1 MGECWNI
8 CRDRIV
14 QISVFHNVVINMV
27 NFTLVLQIA
36 AKIGGEAA
44 PPLNNNSASDGFT
57 FAAQKRQL
65 EDAGMVTLIP
75 HGSDW
80 PSMVFHFGQK
90 QLHND
95 YM

>member
-1 MGECWNI
+1 M
-8 CRDRIV
+8 V

-44 PPLNNNSASDGFT
+44 PPLNSTASDAFAFT
-57 FAAQKRQL
+57 AQKRQL
-65 EDAGMVTLIP
+65 EDAGMVTLISC
-75 HGSDW
+75 H
-80 PSMVFHFGQK
+80 VGQK
-90 QLHND
+90 QPHND